1 MNKEER
7 IKQEEIVKQNFYEII
22 RFGIVGVIA
31 TIIHYG
37 IYLALNLI
45 ILSWIAYSIGYG
57 ISFLCNFYLS
67 NRFTFKTKPTF
78 KNGVGFGLSHFI
90 NYLLQV
96 ILLSVFIKLGVSDK
110 YAPIPVF
117 CIAVPVNFLMVRFV
131 LKSKSKSHVSKKNY
145 YLFYIGIFLLFIP

>member
-1 MNKEER
+1 M
-7 IKQEEIVKQNFYEII
+7 KQNFYEMI
-22 RFGIVGVIA
+22 RFGIVGIIA

-45 ILSWIAYSIGYG
+45 IVSWIAYSIGYG
-57 ISFLCNFYLS
+57 ISFLGNFYLS
-67 NRFTFKTKPTF
+67 NKFTFKTKPTF
-78 KNGVGFGLSHFI
+78 KKGVGFGLSHFI

-96 ILLSVFIKLGVSDK
+96 ILLSVFIKLGIPDK

-131 LKSKSKSHVSKKNY
+131 LKSKSKNHVSE
-145 YLFYIGIFLLFIP
+145 

>member
-1 MNKEER
+1 M
-7 IKQEEIVKQNFYEII
+7 KQNFYEII
-22 RFGIVGVIA
+22 RFGIVGIIA

-37 IYLALNLI
+37 IYLALNFI
-45 ILSWIAYSIGYG
+45 IVSWIAYSIGYG
-57 ISFLCNFYLS
+57 ISFLGNFYLS

-78 KNGVGFGLSHFI
+78 KKGVGFGLSHFI

-96 ILLSVFIKLGVSDK
+96 ILLSIFIKLGIPDK

-131 LKSKSKSHVSKKNY
+131 LKSRVH
-145 YLFYIGIFLLFIP
+145 

>member
-1 MNKEER
+1 M
-7 IKQEEIVKQNFYEII
+7 KQNFYEII

-45 ILSWIAYSIGYG
+45 IVSWIAYSIGYG
-57 ISFLCNFYLS
+57 ISFLGNFYLS
-67 NRFTFKTKPTF
+67 NKFTFKTKPSF
-78 KNGVGFGLSHFI
+78 KKGLGFGLSHFI
-90 NYLLQV
+90 NYLLQI
-96 ILLSVFIKLGVSDK
+96 ILLSIFIKLGIPDK

-131 LKSKSKSHVSKKNY
+131 LKSKDHKNK
-145 YLFYIGIFLLFIP
+145 ITHD

>member
-1 MNKEER
+1 MF
-7 IKQEEIVKQNFYEII
+7 KQNFYEII
-22 RFGIVGVIA
+22 RFGIVGIIA

-45 ILSWIAYSIGYG
+45 ITSWIAYSVGYG

-67 NRFTFKTKPTF
+67 NKFTFKTKPTI
-78 KNGVGFGLSHFI
+78 KKGIGFGVSHFI

-96 ILLSVFIKLGVSDK
+96 ILLSIFIKLGIPDN
-110 YAPIPVF
+110 YAPLPVF

-131 LKSKSKSHVSKKNY
+131 LKSKNHVSE
-145 YLFYIGIFLLFIP
+145 

>member
-1 MNKEER
+1 MF
-7 IKQEEIVKQNFYEII
+7 KQNFYEII
-22 RFGIVGVIA
+22 RFGIVGIIA

-45 ILSWIAYSIGYG
+45 ITSWIAYSVGYG

-67 NRFTFKTKPTF
+67 NKFTFKTKPTI
-78 KNGVGFGLSHFI
+78 KKGIGFGISHFV

-96 ILLSVFIKLGVSDK
+96 ILLSIFIKLGIPDN
-110 YAPIPVF
+110 YAPLPVF

-131 LKSKSKSHVSKKNY
+131 LKSKNHVSE
-145 YLFYIGIFLLFIP
+145 

>member
-1 MNKEER
+1 MFNK
-7 IKQEEIVKQNFYEII
+7 IKQNFYEII

-45 ILSWIAYSIGYG
+45 IVSWIAYSIGYG

-67 NRFTFKTKPTF
+67 NKFTFKTKPTI
-78 KNGVGFGLSHFI
+78 KKGLGFGLSHFI

-96 ILLSVFIKLGVSDK
+96 ILLSIFIQLGVPDN
-110 YAPIPVF
+110 YAPLPVF

-131 LKSKSKSHVSKKNY
+131 LKSKNY
-145 YLFYIGIFLLFIP
+145 VPE

>member
-1 MNKEER
+1 M
-7 IKQEEIVKQNFYEII
+7 KQSFSEII

-37 IYLALNLI
+37 IYLVFNLI
-45 ILSWIAYSIGYG
+45 IVSWIAYSIGYG
-57 ISFLCNFYLS
+57 ISFLGNFYLS
-67 NRFTFKTKPTF
+67 NKFTFKTKPTF
-78 KNGVGFGLSHFI
+78 KKGVGFGLSHFI

-96 ILLSVFIKLGVSDK
+96 ILLNVFIKLGIPDK

-131 LKSKSKSHVSKKNY
+131 LKSRAH
-145 YLFYIGIFLLFIP
+145 

>member
-1 MNKEER
+1 MKFNIR
-7 IKQEEIVKQNFYEII
+7 EII
-22 RFGIVGVIA
+22 RFGIVGIIA

-45 ILSWIAYSIGYG
+45 IVSWIAYSIGYG
-57 ISFLCNFYLS
+57 ISFLGNFYLS

-78 KNGVGFGLSHFI
+78 KKGIGFGLSHFI

-96 ILLSVFIKLGVSDK
+96 ILLSINRKLGMPDK

-117 CIAVPVNFLMVRFV
+117 CIAVPINFLMVRLV
-131 LKSKSKSHVSKKNY
+131 LKSKN
-145 YLFYIGIFLLFIP
+145 P

>member
-1 MNKEER
+1 M
-7 IKQEEIVKQNFYEII
+7 KQNFYEII

-45 ILSWIAYSIGYG
+45 IVSWIAYSIGYG

-67 NRFTFKTKPTF
+67 NKFTFKTKPTI
-78 KNGVGFGLSHFI
+78 KKGIGFGVSHFV

-96 ILLSVFIKLGVSDK
+96 ILLSIFIKLGIPDN
-110 YAPIPVF
+110 YAPLPVF

-131 LKSKSKSHVSKKNY
+131 LKSKNHVSE
-145 YLFYIGIFLLFIP
+145 

>member
-1 MNKEER
+1 MRFN
-7 IKQEEIVKQNFYEII
+7 IQEII

-37 IYLALNLI
+37 IYLVLNLI
-45 ILSWIAYSIGYG
+45 IVSWIAYSIGYG
-57 ISFLCNFYLS
+57 ISFLGNFYLS

-78 KNGVGFGLSHFI
+78 KKGVGFGLSHFI

-96 ILLSVFIKLGVSDK
+96 ILLSVFIKLGIPDK

-131 LKSKSKSHVSKKNY
+131 LKSRVH
-145 YLFYIGIFLLFIP
+145 